1 MDKTAFMKD
10 IEDLVDKHT
19 KSMEGSGLAGELAK
33 LTLKDA
39 VSKKSKGEKSFF
51 ELSNKDKAKQFKM
64 AGKVLENAPYK
75 ISGALERTKKKV
87 FGKGVD
93 AVKAQQES
101 VTAPKAKE
109 RDNLLKGSPEAKE
122 WGRMMAERRKAK
134 KKVGGKDS
142 LPPSTK
148 HKMQGSGAKEDA
160 EMYAKNPLLMGF
172 DAGVGLSSEAQKNTQ
187 SLKKIE
193 KENDALTEMNAK

>member
-1 MDKTAFMKD
+1 MGSKYFPYSAKDNNCQDFILSIFRSNNLSTKEREDFIKQDTKKLFTPKSRKLANTITDIAGKARTLIGGGHKKSNDEYIGMDTAKMKKEIMDIIEKHEKFMQ
-10 IEDLVDKHT
+10 
-19 KSMEGSGLAGELAK
+19 GSGLAGELAK

-93 AVKAQQES
+93 AVS
-101 VTAPKAKE
+101 
-109 RDNLLKGSPEAKE
+109 
-122 WGRMMAERRKAK
+122 
-134 KKVGGKDS
+134 
-142 LPPSTK
+142 
-148 HKMQGSGAKEDA
+148 
-160 EMYAKNPLLMGF
+160 F
-172 DAGVGLSSEAQKNTQ
+172 LS
-187 SLKKIE
+187 
-193 KENDALTEMNAK
+193 